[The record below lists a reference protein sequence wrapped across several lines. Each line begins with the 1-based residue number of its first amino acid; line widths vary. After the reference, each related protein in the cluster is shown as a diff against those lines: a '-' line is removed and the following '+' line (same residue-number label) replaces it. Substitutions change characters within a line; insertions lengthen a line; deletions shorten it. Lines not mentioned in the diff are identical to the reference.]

1 MIKVC
6 LIDFDEL
13 GSFLK
18 EKSND
23 VCQMP
28 SLTKREIEILS
39 LVAQGKSNIEIG
51 DELYLSEFT
60 VKNYVSQIIEKLE
73 VKNRIQATVKAI
85 KNGLV

>member
-6 LIDFDEL
+6 LIPLEEFEILCGNKIKDHC
-13 GSFLK
+13 SI
-18 EKSND
+18 N
-23 VCQMP
+23 
-28 SLTKREIEILS
+28 LTKREKEILN
-39 LVAQGKSNIEIG
+39 LVTQGKSNSEIG
-51 DELYLSEFT
+51 KELYLSEFT